1 MAKTIDDKFMD
12 LMKET
17 NEKFDALRNKID
29 NIPKMSKAG
38 TRLITKE
45 EKELIENSMRE
56 EKFQKKKILKKTLL
70 KNN

>member
-1 MAKTIDDKFMD
+1 MAKTIDDRFMD

-56 EKFQKKKILKKTLL
+56 EKISKEENTEENTIEK
-70 KNN
+70 

>member
-1 MAKTIDDKFMD
+1 MAKTIDDKFID

-56 EKFQKKKILKKTLL
+56 EKISKEENTEENTIEE
-70 KNN
+70 

>member
-1 MAKTIDDKFMD
+1 MAKSIDDKFMD

-17 NEKFDALRNKID
+17 NEKFDALKNKIN

-45 EKELIENSMRE
+45 EKELIENSKKEESNSIE
-56 EKFQKKKILKKTLL
+56 EKNTEE
-70 KNN
+70 

>member
-56 EKFQKKKILKKTLL
+56 EKISKAENTEENTIEE
-70 KNN
+70 

>member
-1 MAKTIDDKFMD
+1 MAKSIDDKFMD

-17 NEKFDALRNKID
+17 NEKFDALKNKIN

-45 EKELIENSMRE
+45 EKELIENSKKEENNSIE
-56 EKFQKKKILKKTLL
+56 EKNTEK
-70 KNN
+70 

>member
-29 NIPKMSKAG
+29 NIPKLSKAG

-56 EKFQKKKILKKTLL
+56 EKISKEENTEENTIEE
-70 KNN
+70 

>member
-1 MAKTIDDKFMD
+1 MAKSIDDKFID

-17 NEKFDALRNKID
+17 NEKFDALKNKIN

-45 EKELIENSMRE
+45 EKELIENSKKEENNSIE
-56 EKFQKKKILKKTLL
+56 EKNTEE
-70 KNN
+70 

>member
-17 NEKFDALRNKID
+17 NEKFDALRNKIE

-56 EKFQKKKILKKTLL
+56 EKISKEENTKENTIEE
-70 KNN
+70 

>member
-1 MAKTIDDKFMD
+1 MAKTINDKFMD

-56 EKFQKKKILKKTLL
+56 EKISKEETTEENTIEE
-70 KNN
+70 

>member
-1 MAKTIDDKFMD
+1 MAKNIDDKFMD

-17 NEKFDALRNKID
+17 NEKFDALKNKIN

-45 EKELIENSMRE
+45 EKELIENSKKE
-56 EKFQKKKILKKTLL
+56 ENNSIKE
-70 KNN
+70 KNTEE

>member
-1 MAKTIDDKFMD
+1 MAKTIDEKFMD

-56 EKFQKKKILKKTLL
+56 EKISKEENTEENTIEE
-70 KNN
+70 

>member
-56 EKFQKKKILKKTLL
+56 EKITKAENTEENTIEE
-70 KNN
+70 

>member
-17 NEKFDALRNKID
+17 NEKFDALRNKIE

-56 EKFQKKKILKKTLL
+56 EKISKEENTKE
-70 KNN
+70 NNIEE

>member
-56 EKFQKKKILKKTLL
+56 EKLSKEENTEENTIEE
-70 KNN
+70 

>member
-1 MAKTIDDKFMD
+1 MAKTINDKFMD

-17 NEKFDALRNKID
+17 NEKFDSLRNKID

-56 EKFQKKKILKKTLL
+56 EKISKEENTEENTIEK
-70 KNN
+70 

>member
-1 MAKTIDDKFMD
+1 MAKTINDKFMD

-56 EKFQKKKILKKTLL
+56 EKISKEENTEENTIEE
-70 KNN
+70 

>member
-56 EKFQKKKILKKTLL
+56 EKISKEENTKENTIEE
-70 KNN
+70 

>member
-1 MAKTIDDKFMD
+1 MAKTIDYKFMD

-17 NEKFDALRNKID
+17 NEKFDALRNKIE

-56 EKFQKKKILKKTLL
+56 EKISKEENTEENTIEE
-70 KNN
+70 

>member
-1 MAKTIDDKFMD
+1 MAKNIDDKFMD

-17 NEKFDALRNKID
+17 NEKFDALKNKIN

-45 EKELIENSMRE
+45 EKELIEKSKKEENNSNE
-56 EKFQKKKILKKTLL
+56 EKNTEE
-70 KNN
+70 

>member
-56 EKFQKKKILKKTLL
+56 EKISKEETTEENTIEE
-70 KNN
+70 

>member
-45 EKELIENSMRE
+45 EKELIENSIRE
-56 EKFQKKKILKKTLL
+56 EKISKEENTEENTIEE
-70 KNN
+70 

>member
-1 MAKTIDDKFMD
+1 MAKSIDDKFMD

-17 NEKFDALRNKID
+17 NEKFDALKNKIN

-45 EKELIENSMRE
+45 EKELIENSKKEENNSIE
-56 EKFQKKKILKKTLL
+56 EKNTEE
-70 KNN
+70 

>member
-12 LMKET
+12 LMKGT

-56 EKFQKKKILKKTLL
+56 EKISKEENTEENTIEE
-70 KNN
+70 

>member
-12 LMKET
+12 LMNET

-56 EKFQKKKILKKTLL
+56 EKISKEENTEENTIEE
-70 KNN
+70 

>member
-1 MAKTIDDKFMD
+1 MAKNIDDKFMD

-17 NEKFDALRNKID
+17 NEKFDALKNKIN

-45 EKELIENSMRE
+45 EKELIEKSKKEEESNSIE
-56 EKFQKKKILKKTLL
+56 EENTEE
-70 KNN
+70 

>member
-1 MAKTIDDKFMD
+1 MAKTIDDKFMN

-17 NEKFDALRNKID
+17 NEKFDALRNKIE

-56 EKFQKKKILKKTLL
+56 EKISKEENTEE
-70 KNN
+70 NNIEE

>member
-1 MAKTIDDKFMD
+1 MTKNIDDKFMD

-17 NEKFDALRNKID
+17 NEKFDALKNKIN

-45 EKELIENSMRE
+45 EKELIENSKKE
-56 EKFQKKKILKKTLL
+56 E
-70 KNN
+70 NNSIEENTEE

>member
-56 EKFQKKKILKKTLL
+56 VKISKEENTEE
-70 KNN
+70 NTIEE

>member
-1 MAKTIDDKFMD
+1 MAKNIDDKFMD

-17 NEKFDALRNKID
+17 NEKFDALKNKIN

-45 EKELIENSMRE
+45 EKELIENSKKE
-56 EKFQKKKILKKTLL
+56 E
-70 KNN
+70 NNSIEEENTEK

>member
-1 MAKTIDDKFMD
+1 MAKTIDDKFMG

-56 EKFQKKKILKKTLL
+56 EKISKEETTEENTIEE
-70 KNN
+70 

>member
-56 EKFQKKKILKKTLL
+56 EKNSKEENTEENTIEE
-70 KNN
+70 

>member
-1 MAKTIDDKFMD
+1 MATTIADKFMD

-17 NEKFDALRNKID
+17 NEKFDALRNKIE
-29 NIPKMSKAG
+29 NIPKISKAG

-56 EKFQKKKILKKTLL
+56 EKISKEENTEENTIEE
-70 KNN
+70 

>member
-1 MAKTIDDKFMD
+1 MAKSIDDKFMN

-17 NEKFDALRNKID
+17 NEKFDALKNKIN

-45 EKELIENSMRE
+45 EKELIENSKKE
-56 EKFQKKKILKKTLL
+56 E
-70 KNN
+70 NNSIEEENTEK

>member
-56 EKFQKKKILKKTLL
+56 KKISKDENTEE
-70 KNN
+70 NTIEE

>member
-1 MAKTIDDKFMD
+1 MAKSIDDKFMD

-17 NEKFDALRNKID
+17 NEKFDALKNKIN

-45 EKELIENSMRE
+45 EKVLIENSKKEENNSIE
-56 EKFQKKKILKKTLL
+56 EKNTEE
-70 KNN
+70 

>member
-1 MAKTIDDKFMD
+1 MAKSIDDKFMD

-17 NEKFDALRNKID
+17 NENFDALKNKIN

-45 EKELIENSMRE
+45 EKELIENSKKE
-56 EKFQKKKILKKTLL
+56 ESNSIEEENTEK
-70 KNN
+70 

>member
-17 NEKFDALRNKID
+17 NEKFEALKNKIN

-38 TRLITKE
+38 TRLLSKE
-45 EKELIENSMRE
+45 EKELIENSRRE
-56 EKFQKKKILKKTLL
+56 A
-70 KNN
+70 NNSIEAENTEEQ